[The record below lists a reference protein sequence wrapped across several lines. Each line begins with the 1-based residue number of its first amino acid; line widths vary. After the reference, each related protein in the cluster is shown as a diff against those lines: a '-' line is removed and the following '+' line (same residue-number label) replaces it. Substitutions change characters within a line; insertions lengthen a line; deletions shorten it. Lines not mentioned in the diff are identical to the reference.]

1 MSGEKFSRVYFLG
14 IGGIGMSALARYF
27 LAAGKTVAGYDRT
40 PTPLTK
46 TLVDEGMDIHYHDDI
61 EAIPAVFRDPAGRD
75 ETLVV
80 RTPAVPA
87 DHQEL
92 CYFTDRGFP
101 IMKRSEILGL
111 ITAPFP
117 TYAVAGTH
125 GKTTTSSILAHLL
138 RQDGVNCTAFL
149 GGISVN
155 YKSNLLLG
163 QPGGEGHLIVV
174 EADEFDRSFLTLYPD
189 AAIITSMDPDHLD
202 IYGTREEMENN
213 YRAFAAQVKPEGFLL
228 IKKGLDA
235 GPVTARTLTYSIV
248 ESRADYFGSN
258 IRVKDGRFV
267 FDLVTPGYVIEQL
280 SLGLPGRHNVEN
292 AVAACGLALE
302 KGLDP
307 LSLKGA
313 LESYAGVQRRFELI
327 HSGPGCIFIDDY
339 AHHPE
344 ELRAAITSVR
354 ELYPGKKITGVF
366 QPHLYSRTRDF
377 ADGFAQSLS
386 LLDRLYLLEIYP
398 AREMPIPG
406 VDARIIFDMVTI
418 TEKYLLSKS
427 ELIEALTA
435 QRPQVLL
442 TLGAGDIDQLV
453 KPIKQLLEHED
464 QHQ

>member
-1 MSGEKFSRVYFLG
+1 MSGEEFSRVYFLG
-14 IGGIGMSALARYF
+14 IGGIGMSAIARYF

-40 PTPLTK
+40 STPLTE
-46 TLVDEGMDIHYHDDI
+46 TLAAEGMDIHYNDDI
-61 EAIPAVFRDPAGRD
+61 EDIPPAFRDESGR
-75 ETLVV
+75 EKTLVV

-87 DHQEL
+87 DHREL
-92 CYFTDRGFP
+92 CYFIEKGFP
-101 IMKRSEILGL
+101 MMKRSEILGL

-125 GKTTTSSILAHLL
+125 GKTTTSSILAHLF

-163 QPGGEGHLIVV
+163 QPGREGHRIVV
-174 EADEFDRSFLTLYPD
+174 EADEFDRSFLTLHPD

-202 IYGTREEMENN
+202 IYGTREEMESN
-213 YRAFAAQVKPEGFLL
+213 YRSFAAQVKPDGFLL
-228 IKKGLDA
+228 IRHGLPA
-235 GPVTARTLTYSIV
+235 GHTNARSLTYSIT
-248 ESRADYFGSN
+248 ESRADYFGKN
-258 IRVKDGRFV
+258 IHVRDGRFV
-267 FDLVTPGYVIEQL
+267 FDLVTPGYVVEQL

-302 KGLDP
+302 TGMDP
-307 LSLKGA
+307 LNLKGA
-313 LESYAGVQRRFELI
+313 LASYAGVQRRFELI
-327 HSGPGCIFIDDY
+327 HSDDDSIFIDDY

-377 ADGFAQSLS
+377 ASGFAQSLS
-386 LLDRLYLLEIYP
+386 LLDRLYLLDIYP
-398 AREMPIPG
+398 ARELPMPG
-406 VDARIIFDMVTI
+406 VDARIIFDKVNI
-418 TEKYLLSKS
+418 PEKYLLSKTG
-427 ELIEALTA
+427 LIEAIAA